1 VAAKTIE
8 KRAGRAGDRTRS
20 LRRRLVA
27 HRNIVVGAII
37 VILAAAVA
45 FDPTGFIV
53 IAAGS
58 VGSLIALC
66 AGVWIYRPARIGPW
80 LLAIAALVL
89 FLADGVTRDLYSTL
103 GTNLT
108 WQRTLVPDFLALP
121 GQVLLGSALIGF
133 DRARHDSRSNQR
145 VIIYDGVLAALAI
158 LAISW
163 VYVIEPIV
171 SRHHTPIAVRVILA
185 AYPAISLFLFVLMV
199 QIAYGA
205 GRVRGAADR
214 YLIAALL
221 AMFVG
226 DAIYMLAEIHVI
238 ADSRLIEL
246 PYVIAFG
253 SAAAGALDPSMR
265 LLTER
270 GSLPGTRWTKG
281 RFSLVV
287 VALLIPPVLLLAA
300 HNESISERAVLF
312 GIVLL
317 MAVTAILEIVQALR
331 AMEQSESR
339 LTHQALHDDLTTL
352 PNRRSL
358 NGHITRALAK
368 LEDPDSMIAVI
379 LLDIDRFKLIN
390 DTLGH
395 GHGDELLVQIAR
407 RLRMFTHGV
416 DFVARIGG
424 DEFVVVPEKPL
435 DDAEARAFANDL
447 RACLNEPFVVAH
459 TELHVTASV
468 GVACSAAGGGRAG
481 AEQLIR
487 NADTAMY
494 QAKEAGRDAVALFE
508 DSMRTQLYERVAIE
522 RELHHAVER
531 HQLHLV
537 FQPII
542 SFEESDV
549 LGVEALVRWA
559 HPTLGVIP
567 PLRFISIAEE
577 TDLIGEIGLFV
588 LEEAMRNL
596 AAWRAIPGYEKL
608 TVSVNLSVV
617 QLRDEL
623 LVQRVSRVLQQNKL
637 PGSSLTLEITETEM
651 MRDPELSITALNE
664 LRRLGVRISVDDF
677 GTEYSSL
684 AYLQRLP
691 IDELKIDRS
700 FVVGMGNGD
709 SASQTLVAAIV
720 AMANALS
727 IRTVIEGIET
737 SEQAMKV
744 VDLGCHGAQGFLYAR
759 PARAD
764 QVIDIVGLLKR
775 WLPGALEAEKSGEE
789 LHPPLLEVV
798 PSRAT

>member
-1 VAAKTIE
+1 VTGALVERRTE
-8 KRAGRAGDRTRS
+8 RAGDRARR

-27 HRNIVVGAII
+27 HRHVVVGAIF
-37 VILAAAVA
+37 VLLAAAVVL
-45 FDPTGFIV
+45 DPSGFIV

-58 VGSLIALC
+58 VGSLIAVC
-66 AGVWIYRPARIGPW
+66 VGVWIYRPARVGPW
-80 LLAIAALVL
+80 LLAIGALVL

-103 GTNLT
+103 GNLT
-108 WQRTLVPDFLALP
+108 WQRTVVPDFLALP
-121 GQVLLGSALIGF
+121 GAVLLGSALVGF
-133 DRARHDSRSNQR
+133 DRARHESRTR
-145 VIIYDGVLAALAI
+145 RHVIMYDGVLAALAI
-158 LAISW
+158 LALSW
-163 VYVIEPIV
+163 VYLIEPIL
-171 SRHHTPIAVRVILA
+171 SRHHTPLIVRIILA
-185 AYPAISLFLFVLMV
+185 SYPAISLFLFILTV

-205 GRVRGAADR
+205 GRERGAADR
-214 YLIAALL
+214 YLIGALA

-226 DAIYMLAEIHVI
+226 DALYMLAEINVI

-246 PYVIAFG
+246 PYLFAFG

-270 GSLPGTRWTKG
+270 GSLPGTRWTKT
-281 RFSLVV
+281 RFGLVV
-287 VALLIPPVLLLAA
+287 VALLIPAFLILKL
-300 HNESISERAVLF
+300 HNAPLSERAVLF
-312 GIVLL
+312 GIVFLL
-317 MAVTAILEIVQALR
+317 STTAILEMVQALR
-331 AMEQSESR
+331 AMQQSESR
-339 LTHQALHDDLTTL
+339 LTYQALHDDLTAL

-358 NGHITRALAK
+358 TGHLTRALAK
-368 LEDPDSMIAVI
+368 LEDPDAQIAVV
-379 LLDIDRFKLIN
+379 LLDVDRFKLIN

-395 GHGDELLVQIAR
+395 GHGDELLVQLAR
-407 RLRMFTHGV
+407 RLRVFSHGV
-416 DFVARIGG
+416 DFVARVGG
-424 DEFVVVPEKPL
+424 DEFVVVPDKTV
-435 DDAEARAFANDL
+435 DDGEARDFANEL
-447 RACLNEPFVVAH
+447 RARLNEPFVVAN

-468 GVACSAAGGGRAG
+468 GVACSGPGGGRNG

-508 DSMRTQLYERVAIE
+508 DSMRAQLYERVIIE

-542 SFEESDV
+542 SFEASDV
-549 LGVEALVRWA
+549 TGVEALVRWA

-588 LEEAMRNL
+588 LEEALRTL
-596 AAWRAIPGYEKL
+596 AVWRAIPGYEKL

-623 LVQRVSRVLQQNKL
+623 LVQRVARVLQQHGL
-637 PGSSLTLEITETEM
+637 PGSALTLEITESEM

-664 LRRLGVRISVDDF
+664 LRRLGIRIAVDDF

-709 SASQTLVAAIV
+709 KASQTLVAAIV

-727 IRTVIEGIET
+727 IRTVIEGVET
-737 SEQAMKV
+737 SDQALKV
-744 VDLGCHGAQGFLYAR
+744 VELGCHGAQGFLYAR

-775 WLPGALEAEKSGEE
+775 WLPAALEAEHVGAE
-789 LHPPLLEVV
+789 LVPPQLEVV
-798 PSRAT
+798 QSQAT

>member
-1 VAAKTIE
+1 VSGPTVALPKL
-8 KRAGRAGDRTRS
+8 RAENRARR

-27 HRNIVVGAII
+27 RRHVVVGSIF
-37 VILAAAVA
+37 VLLAAAVVL
-45 FDPTGFIV
+45 DPTGFIV

-58 VGSLIALC
+58 IGSLIAVC
-66 AGVWIYRPARIGPW
+66 VGVWIYRPARLGPW
-80 LLAIAALVL
+80 LLVIGALVL
-89 FLADGVTRDLYSTL
+89 FLADGVTRDLYSSL
-103 GTNLT
+103 GNLT
-108 WQRTLVPDFLALP
+108 WHRTLVPDLLALA
-121 GQVLLGSALIGF
+121 GSVFLGSALVGF
-133 DRARHDSRSNQR
+133 DRARHDSRARRR
-145 VIIYDGVLAALAI
+145 VIIYDGVLAALAL
-158 LAISW
+158 LAVSW
-163 VYVIEPIV
+163 VYLIEPIV
-171 SRHHTPIAVRVILA
+171 SLHHTPLLVRISLVC
-185 AYPAISLFLFVLMV
+185 YPAVSLFLFVLIV

-214 YLIAALL
+214 YLIGAVL

-226 DAIYMLAEIHVI
+226 DAIYMLAEIHVVP
-238 ADSRLIEL
+238 DSRLIEL
-246 PYVIAFG
+246 PYLIAFG
-253 SAAAGALDPSMR
+253 AAAAGALDPSMR

-270 GSLPGTRWTKG
+270 GNLPGTRWTKA
-281 RFSLVV
+281 RFALVV
-287 VALLIPPVLLLAA
+287 VALLIPPFLVLAT
-300 HNESISERAVLF
+300 HNDPLSERAVLF

-317 MAVTAILEIVQALR
+317 LASTAILEIVQALK

-352 PNRRSL
+352 PNRRNLTSHL
-358 NGHITRALAK
+358 TRALAK
-368 LEDPDSMIAVI
+368 LEDPDSQIAVI
-379 LLDIDRFKLIN
+379 LFDVDRFKLIN

-407 RLRMFTHGV
+407 RLRVFCDDV
-416 DFVARIGG
+416 DFVARVGG
-424 DEFVVVPEKPL
+424 DEFVVVPARVV
-435 DDAEARAFANDL
+435 DDGEARSIANEL
-447 RACLNEPFVVAH
+447 RAQLNEPFVIAG
-459 TELHVTASV
+459 TELHVTASA
-468 GVACSAAGGGRAG
+468 GVACSGPHGGRAG

-508 DSMRTQLYERVAIE
+508 DSMRAQLSERVAIE

-542 SFEESDV
+542 SYETADV
-549 LGVEALVRWA
+549 VGVEALVRWA

-588 LEEAMRNL
+588 LEDALRTL
-596 AAWRAIPGYEKL
+596 ALWRAIPGYENL
-608 TVSVNLSVV
+608 NVSVNLSVV
-617 QLRDEL
+617 QLKDDL
-623 LVQRVSRVLQQNKL
+623 LVQRVARALHLHEV
-637 PGSSLTLEITETEM
+637 PGSALTLEITESEM
-651 MRDPELSITALNE
+651 MRDPELSIAVLNE

-700 FVVGMGNGD
+700 FVVAMGSGD
-709 SASQTLVAAIV
+709 PASQTLVAAIV

-727 IRTVIEGIET
+727 IRTVIEGVET
-737 SEQAMKV
+737 SDQAIKV
-744 VDLGCHGAQGFLYAR
+744 AELGCHCAQGFLYAR

-764 QVIDIVGLLKR
+764 QVIDIIGLLKR
-775 WLPGALEAEKSGEE
+775 WLPSALAPEKAGEE
-789 LHPPLLEVV
+789 LVPPTLEVV
-798 PSRAT
+798 QGQVK